1 MRTLTPFLALC
12 LSLSCITL
20 APSQDTSPKPA
31 ATTAAAAPSQAEL
44 EAEFTKMLTN
54 ATLTGRWSG
63 VREGQLT
70 DERDESYNITS
81 VTKVE
86 GDKWTVNA
94 RVKYKGG
101 EFPLA
106 IPAKVNW
113 AGDTA
118 VLSVSDLTMPGG
130 STYWAR
136 VLFYKN
142 TYAGSWGSAGGG
154 VGGLLNGLVTQAAP

>member
-1 MRTLTPFLALC
+1 MRTLSPFLAVC
-12 LSLSCITL
+12 LSLTDVSGAL
-20 APSQDTSPKPA
+20 AQDTAPKPA
-31 ATTAAAAPSQAEL
+31 ATAAAAPSQTEL
-44 EAEFTKMLTN
+44 EAGFTKMLTE

-63 VREGQLT
+63 VKEGQLT
-70 DERDESYNITS
+70 EEREESYSITS

-94 RVKYKGG
+94 RVKYKGAD
-101 EFPLA
+101 FPIA
-106 IPAKVNW
+106 IPAKVHW

-130 STYWAR
+130 NTYWAR

-142 TYAGSWGSAGGG
+142 TYAGSWGGGSG
-154 VGGLLNGLVTQAAP
+154 AVGGLLSGLVTQKTP